1 MSFPYAKLIGLFDSS
16 KTFEEITSPSKTS
29 SRSALGISI
38 PIVSLPWI
46 TSTILKLPTP
56 RDLAKSLLRLDT

>member
-1 MSFPYAKLIGLFDSS
+1 MGLLDSS
-16 KTFEEITSPSKTS
+16 NTLEAITSPSKTS
-29 SRSALGISI
+29 SRSAFGISI

-56 RDLAKSLLRLDT
+56 RDLAKSLFKLK